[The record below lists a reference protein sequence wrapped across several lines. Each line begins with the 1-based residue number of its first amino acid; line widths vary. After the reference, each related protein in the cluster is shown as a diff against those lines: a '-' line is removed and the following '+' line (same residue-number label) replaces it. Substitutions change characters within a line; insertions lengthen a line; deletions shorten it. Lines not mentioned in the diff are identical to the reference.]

1 MPETNRKTVESTQK
15 VGHAM
20 VDGLKDYGRQT
31 ISSLAQRDYD
41 LGKFLFTASTFA
53 ILLSF
58 TLVTALGK
66 IYFLTLI
73 STFWFGKSVKIAL
86 NLVTEGAG
94 DLNPD
99 TELLADYEQMREHIA
114 NGVKDWYKQFNFG
127 LIVFIVTFALTSI
140 FLIADSYLNL
150 GITERMES
158 QNQESELRVLIDS
171 VYSMMKDLENQL
183 TVPDGD

>member
-1 MPETNRKTVESTQK
+1 MPETNRKAAANTQK
-15 VGHAM
+15 VGDAM

-66 IYFLTLI
+66 IYFLTLV

-86 NLVTEGAG
+86 SLVTDGAG

-99 TELLADYEQMREHIA
+99 SELLVDYEQMRLHIA
-114 NGVKDWYKQFNFG
+114 KRVNSWYKQFNFG
-127 LIVFIVTFALTSI
+127 LIIFIVAFAITSI

-150 GITERMES
+150 GITEKMIS
-158 QNQESELRVLIDS
+158 QNQESELRILIDNI
-171 VYSMMKDLENQL
+171 YSLMADLENRL